1 MMDAARSSETRP
13 LLSDVRKM
21 LYTWEFVLELQTSM
35 ESVHV
40 YRLS

>member
-21 LYTWEFVLELQTSM
+21 LYAWEFMSELQTSV
-35 ESVHV
+35 ESVYV